1 MLVAT
6 GDTLSSVFGWASIA
20 CWLVVYTPQLYEN
33 YTLQSGEGVSVA
45 FVIVWLVGD
54 IFNLAGAVIA
64 GLLPTII
71 IIAAYYSVSDI
82 ILLFQIYYY
91 RRKRAQLS
99 QRALGPASRDERS
112 PLISSQ
118 NENQSVASESTPIRW
133 VLLKYSL
140 LTLVL
145 AAVCTGGWWLHE
157 NAQGLTDSEPTTRN
171 SWLVQFFGWGSAILF
186 LGARIPQ
193 ILKNIKTRCEGLSP
207 ALFFFSILG
216 NTTYALS
223 ICAKSMDKAY
233 LLTNAGWL
241 AGSAL
246 TVFLDLFVLCQFV
259 YYRTQEEERRRAA
272 S

>member
-193 ILKNIKTRCEGLSP
+193 ICIKKYQTRCEGLSP

-241 AGSAL
+241 AGECARS
-246 TVFLDLFVLCQFV
+246 FVNSL